1 MGSGNSTYW
10 EGVADYLSRNNRN
23 QNETQ
28 LLQENRELRIAFEN
42 LHNEYLQ
49 IKSNQ
54 EECKKLIETLIG
66 GNYPRVSHPNGLMT
80 RGYRMLKFKSILFSQ
95 NGISGNDASSLT
107 LNQKRLINLNLL
119 AFGELLSLNE
129 IVLNYV
135 NTNLTKSAENMIT
148 ESEILAEA
156 LTKDNSLELHAI
168 QAWGYL
174 QMAIAANR
182 TNSDYI
188 KYGLSVINNEDKAN
202 EWLKYRITQ
211 LINNAQFNTDS
222 PMPIQESIPNPL
234 EMWEIEQLKEID
246 EFKAISESLSGNR
259 DTYIFDINN
268 PKGYPKRPKGVE
280 FLKGPVY
287 FNFDNA
293 LIWGAKLITTNSE
306 LSMDELVSQT
316 LKGERLPTLLNKGRN
331 ERFEV
336 PASTESESV
345 SLLDVY
351 GIKK

>member
-1 MGSGNSTYW
+1 MSSENSIFW
-10 EGVADYLSRNNRN
+10 DGVVDYLTRNNRN
-23 QNETQ
+23 QNEHQ

-42 LHNEYLQ
+42 LHNEYLK
-49 IKSNQ
+49 IKSSQ
-54 EECKKLIETLIG
+54 EESQKLIEQLIG
-66 GNYPRVSHPNGLMT
+66 GNYPRVSHPNGIMT
-80 RGYRMLKFKSILFSQ
+80 HGYRMLKFKSILFAQ
-95 NGISGNDASSLT
+95 NGITGNDASSLT

-135 NTNLTKSAENMIT
+135 NTNLTKSAENMID
-148 ESEILAEA
+148 ESTILAEA
-156 LTKDNSLELHAI
+156 LTKDNSLEVHAI
-168 QAWGYL
+168 QAWAYL

-202 EWLKYRITQ
+202 EWLNYRITQ

-234 EMWEIEQLKEID
+234 EMWEIETLQEID

-268 PKGYPKRPKGVE
+268 PKGYPRRPKGVE

-293 LIWGAKLITTNSE
+293 LIWGAKLIATNSE

-336 PASTESESV
+336 PPSTESGAV
-345 SLLDVY
+345 SLLNVY
-351 GIKK
+351 GIKN